1 MDKENIA
8 WTAPEYDY
16 EHREPAWYLVSILV
30 AAVLLILALWQKNF
44 LFAAF
49 VLLAEMAIILGA
61 KQLPPVWD
69 FEISGGGVKIGRI
82 TIPPP
87 SMGVL
92 SLLDMIESPFVTG
105 DASKISINEVLKSLY
120 VMSRGR
126 DAVQPLMES
135 IALGKSIEKSKE
147 IAEKSPQ
154 FFDVYLKYHAI
165 NAAKRSAFDAAV
177 DAFADEIGL
186 FDPEAAISLIG
197 DYLTACMA
205 GFDMLEKKPESD
217 LVKKKSGFWTLTG
230 SLLSRLISMMLFRAI
245 MKK

>member
-1 MDKENIA
+1 MTTDFKDLDNDYKEFSVNDGERIA
-8 WTAPEYDY
+8 EQINSA
-16 EHREPAWYLVSILV
+16 
-30 AAVLLILALWQKNF
+30 
-44 LFAAF
+44 
-49 VLLAEMAIILGA
+49 
-61 KQLPPVWD
+61 PPVSEEAD
-69 FEISGGGVKIGRI
+69 SRIDEILNHVDARRISFETLAALGGGVKIGRI